1 MKLSLS
7 GRMDTNTTPQASQ
20 DIDQYLRGQEN
31 IDRLTV
37 DASKLT
43 YISSSGLRL
52 LLSLAKRY
60 RNFRLTEVQSKIYN
74 ILETTGFTKIMTV
87 EKALRR
93 ISVEGCEMIGRGGIG
108 AVYRLD
114 GDTIIKVFREGTTM
128 AEVKHE
134 TDMSKE
140 AFFLG
145 LPTAISYDVV
155 HVGNRYGLVYEL
167 LQAETLSDC
176 IKREPQHLDEFARK
190 FAQLFRQLHT
200 IEVTESNSLI
210 PDAIGNER
218 KAVSK
223 LTRYFS
229 DSDVELLLQIIDA
242 IPQGN
247 RLLHLDLQTKNIMKQ
262 GDDLML
268 IDLGEIGYGH
278 PLLDLGHAYSP
289 MVALIG
295 DYEKIVGM
303 PKQLSVEVWNKAV
316 RYYFEGETEETIA
329 HRIAQIEAVACVRNF
344 SWMSLSDSFPED
356 EVRKCKAIFDERVR
370 NRRDY
375 LLDISKTFNDWP
387 L

>member
-1 MKLSLS
+1 MILSLN
-7 GRMDTNTTPQASQ
+7 GRLDTNTTPQASQ
-20 DIDQYLRGQEN
+20 DIDQYLRGQES
-31 IDRLTV
+31 IDTLTV

-52 LLSLAKRY
+52 LLSLAKRH
-60 RNFRLTEVQSKIYN
+60 RNFRLTEVQSNIYS
-74 ILETTGFTKIMTV
+74 ILEITGFTKIMTV

-93 ISVEGCEMIGRGGIG
+93 ISVDGCEMIGRGGIG

-114 GDTIIKVFREGTTM
+114 DDTIIKVFREGTTM
-128 AEVKHE
+128 EDVKHE
-134 TDMSKE
+134 TEMSKE
-140 AFFLG
+140 AFLLG
-145 LPTAISYDVV
+145 IPTAISYDVV

-176 IKREPQHLDEFARK
+176 IKREPQHLDGFARK
-190 FAQLFRQLHT
+190 FAQLLRQLHA
-200 IEVTESNSLI
+200 IEVIESDSLI
-210 PDAIGNER
+210 PNAINNER
-218 KAVSK
+218 KTVSK

-247 RLLHLDLQTKNIMKQ
+247 RLLHLDLQTKNIMIQ

-278 PLLDLGHAYSP
+278 PLLDLGHVYAP
-289 MVALIG
+289 MAALIG

-303 PKQLSVEVWNKAV
+303 PKQLSVDVWNRTV

-344 SWMSLSDSFPED
+344 SWMSLSDSFPKD

-375 LLDISKTFNDWP
+375 LLNISKTFNDWP